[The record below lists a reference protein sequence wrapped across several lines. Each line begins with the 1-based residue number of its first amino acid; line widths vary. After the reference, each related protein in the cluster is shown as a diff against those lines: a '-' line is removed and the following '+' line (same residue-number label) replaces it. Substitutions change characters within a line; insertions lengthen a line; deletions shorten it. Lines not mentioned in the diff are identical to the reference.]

1 MEKIYMENN
10 QNQKQTRQTKK
21 TFNMLNVTV
30 GLSFAIAFIAV
41 ASILLVVAFKPSYSY
56 ESLETLPDSV
66 KAQTIDKHLKGNG
79 ASDSTFLFMLQYG
92 NDNKTSRGICLEY
105 PVGYGGNGA
114 SLNKDGSIDDVGL
127 IYLIQRLDEIGAR
140 IESDYSS
147 NGNFGC
153 SGNTCSKED
162 IAAWVKQNAV
172 WAYQAQKLGG
182 SQPDVYGQTTDPNG
196 RTSGTNL
203 PNYVDYSG
211 IQNST
216 VVERSDIP
224 SSEKYTCPGGDT
236 WFNHYG
242 VSAAVS
248 EALTKEGTLADVSI
262 NLSVANEG
270 NSQWTESG
278 DFYRTGK
285 INVETLGASSSSVAA
300 SLNGIDNAKLYGCP
314 SSGDCS
320 EIKDLTN
327 ISLASYDH
335 FRIYVPKDAVST
347 EKKNVTLVFNYK
359 FEVISGYYYK
369 ANGHQTVTML
379 GTLPK
384 EVSKGLDFSIVKVP
398 DTATDISGTIYIVG
412 LIVLLSGLGILYINV
427 RKQKTQTQQ

>member
-30 GLSFAIAFIAV
+30 GLSFAIAFIAI

-56 ESLETLPDSV
+56 ESLETLPESV
-66 KAQTIDKHLKGNG
+66 KAQTVDKKLVGNG
-79 ASDSTFLFMLQYG
+79 TRDITFLFKLQYG
-92 NDNKTSRGICLEY
+92 GASGEATNTARGICLEY
-105 PVGYGGNGA
+105 GVGYGGNGA
-114 SLNKDGSIDDVGL
+114 TLNQDGSINDAGL

-147 NGNFGC
+147 NSNFGC

-172 WAYQAQKLGG
+172 WAYQAQKNGG
-182 SQPDVYGQTTDPNG
+182 SQPDIYGQITDANSM
-196 RTSGTNL
+196 T
-203 PNYVDYSG
+203 YFDYPG

-224 SSEKYTCPGGDT
+224 GTEKYTCPGGDT

-242 VSAAVS
+242 VSAVVS
-248 EALTKEGTLADVSI
+248 EALTKEGTLDDVSI

-314 SSGDCS
+314 SSGDCN

-327 ISLASYDH
+327 ISLTSYDH
-335 FRIYVPKDAVST
+335 FGIYVPKDAVST

>member
-30 GLSFAIAFIAV
+30 GLSFAIAFIAI

-56 ESLETLPDSV
+56 ESLDTLPESV
-66 KAQTIDKHLKGNG
+66 KAQTIDKHLKGNN
-79 ASDSTFLFMLQYG
+79 AQVATFLFKLQYG

-105 PVGYGGNGA
+105 GVAYGGNGA
-114 SLNKDGSIDDVGL
+114 VLTQDGSIEDVGL
-127 IYLIQRLDEIGAR
+127 IYLIQRLDEIGAQ

-147 NGNFGC
+147 NNNFGC
-153 SGNTCSKED
+153 TSSSCSGED

-172 WAYQAQKLGG
+172 WAYQAEKLGTTN
-182 SQPDVYGQTTDPNG
+182 PEVYVSDFDYNAIK
-196 RTSGTNL
+196 TSTS
-203 PNYVDYSG
+203 VSS
-211 IQNST
+211 NSDLRE
-216 VVERSDIP
+216 V
-224 SSEKYTCPGGDT
+224 YNCPGDEA
-236 WFNHYG
+236 WFDHYG

-248 EALTKEGTLADVSI
+248 EALTKNGTLDDVSI
-262 NLSVANEG
+262 TLSVANEG
-270 NSQWTESG
+270 NSQWVESG

-285 INVETLGASSSSVAA
+285 INVETLGASSNSVSAT
-300 SLNGIDNAKLYGCP
+300 LNGIDNAKLYGCP
-314 SSGDCS
+314 ASGDCS

-327 ISLASYDH
+327 ISLTSYDH

-347 EKKNVTLVFNYK
+347 EKKNVTVVFNYN
-359 FEVISGYYYK
+359 FDVISGYYYK

-398 DTATDISGTIYIVG
+398 DTATDISGTIYVVG

>member
-56 ESLETLPDSV
+56 ESLDTLPESV
-66 KAQTIDKHLKGNG
+66 KALTVDKHLKGNN
-79 ASDSTFLFMLQYG
+79 ASVATFLFKLQYG
-92 NDNKTSRGICLEY
+92 GASGETTNTARGICLEY
-105 PVGYGGNGA
+105 GVNYGGNGA
-114 SLNKDGSIDDVGL
+114 TLNQDGSIEDVGL
-127 IYLIQRLDEIGAR
+127 IYLIQRLDEIGSR

-147 NGNFGC
+147 NNKFGC
-153 SGNTCSKED
+153 TSDACSGED
-162 IAAWVKQNAV
+162 IAAWVRQNAV
-172 WAYQAQKLGG
+172 WAYQAEKLGPSNPEMYVG
-182 SQPDVYGQTTDPNG
+182 DFDYEAIKTSTSVSSNDGDLREVYN
-196 RTSGTNL
+196 
-203 PNYVDYSG
+203 
-211 IQNST
+211 
-216 VVERSDIP
+216 
-224 SSEKYTCPGGDT
+224 CPGGDS
-236 WFNHYG
+236 WFDHYG

-248 EALTKEGTLADVSI
+248 EALTKEGTLDDVSI

-314 SSGDCS
+314 ASGDCS